1 MKKTFLIFWV
11 LILGTIASIIFIRN
25 SNDHKE
31 CSTIIVHSKEANGND
46 VTTESHICKE
56 KYNF

>member
-1 MKKTFLIFWV
+1 MKKTILIFSV
-11 LILGTIASIIFIRN
+11 LIVGTIGSIIFIRN

-31 CSTIIVHSKEANGND
+31 CSTSVVHSKDADGND
-46 VTTESHICKE
+46 ITTENHICNE